1 MMLIF
6 GNAFLK
12 TLQTIHRLAARLV
25 PYFAVSIPI
34 QGRRSR
40 GVPSPPQSWQICL
53 TLFQSGEGQIMPT
66 TLLLTFNVFQP
77 FLRPCKWS
85 KHQKLIRNFTN

>member
-40 GVPSPPQSWQICL
+40 GVPSPPPPKL
-53 TLFQSGEGQIMPT
+53 EDM
-66 TLLLTFNVFQP
+66 FNSIP
-77 FLRPCKWS
+77 
-85 KHQKLIRNFTN
+85 IR